1 MRSRLEMNRRIG
13 SELGVQL
20 VVDALKLAP
29 ANPSFL
35 DVRDAILTALDHKR
49 AGGQLDDRRHASAWQ
64 GTLDGIRPLWDGAE
78 GEVVRREPL
87 RNPGGLPGLPNRPSL
102 VKSPSQGGRSGRKQ
116 SEPDDPRR

>member
-1 MRSRLEMNRRIG
+1 MHAIGEIWCAAALEMNRRIG

-49 AGGQLDDRRHASAWQ
+49 AGGQLDDGRHASARQ
-64 GTLDGIRPLWDGAE
+64 GIWTIRVPAAKGDA
-78 GEVVRREPL
+78 
-87 RNPGGLPGLPNRPSL
+87 RP
-102 VKSPSQGGRSGRKQ
+102 
-116 SEPDDPRR
+116 

>member
-1 MRSRLEMNRRIG
+1 M
-13 SELGVQL
+13 
-20 VVDALKLAP
+20 VDALKLAP

-64 GTLDGIRPLWDGAE
+64 GIWTAFAPRDGAE

-87 RNPGGLPGLPNRPSL
+87 RNPGGFPGLRTARAP
-102 VKSPSQGGRSGRKQ
+102 
-116 SEPDDPRR
+116 